1 MRKVFS
7 VIIVLALT
15 ACGSDGDPTGS
26 NGNGG
31 GTATNIAAVSGG
43 SQRVAAGVEFLA
55 PLVVRVTNAQG
66 GGVSGVTVAW
76 SVTAGGATLSSNTTT
91 SGGNGETSVRLTA
104 GAGAGEITVSA
115 TAAGLSGSPVS
126 FDARAVTASA
136 VAVTGGNMQSGRT
149 SQSLAQAL
157 AVRVTAADGG
167 PVPGATVTWAVTAGG
182 GALSAA
188 TTTTDGDGRTS
199 ANLTLG
205 GAVGQNTVT
214 ATAGATAQF
223 SATATAPVSVR
234 VDMLNIAF
242 VAPGGGDQVTIMLG
256 DTVLWINQDNVQHTA
271 TSASVPAGA
280 SGFASG
286 LLNQGGSFSF
296 VPTRRG
302 DWVYFCEV
310 HPAQM
315 QGAIITVQ

>member
-1 MRKVFS
+1 MRKVLS
-7 VIIVLALT
+7 AIIVLALT
-15 ACGSDGDPTGS
+15 ACGSDSDPTGS

-31 GTATNIAAVSGG
+31 GTATNIAAVSGAG
-43 SQRVAAGVEFLA
+43 QRVATGVEFLA
-55 PLVVRVTNAQG
+55 PLVVKVTNAQG
-66 GGVSGVTVAW
+66 AGVSGVTVAW
-76 SVTAGGATLSSNTTT
+76 AVTAGTATLSSGTTT
-91 SGGNGETSVRLTA
+91 SGANGETSVRLTA
-104 GAGAGEITVSA
+104 GASEGDITVTA
-115 TAAGLSGSPVS
+115 TAAGLTGSPLT
-126 FDARAVTASA
+126 FDTRAVSA
-136 VAVTGGNMQSGRT
+136 AVVTITGGNMQSGRT

-167 PVPGATVTWAVTAGG
+167 AVPGASVTWSVTAGG
-182 GALSAA
+182 GTLSAA
-188 TTTTDGDGRTS
+188 TTAADGDGRTS
-199 ANLTLG
+199 ADLILG
-205 GAVGQNTVT
+205 GTVGQNTVT
-214 ATAGATAQF
+214 ATAGATVQF
-223 SATATAPVSVR
+223 SATATAPVSVL

-256 DTVLWINQDNVQHTA
+256 DTVRWTNQDNVQHTA
-271 TSASVPAGA
+271 TSTSVPAGA

-286 LLNQGGSFSF
+286 LLNLGGSFSF